1 MPRHSAPRALLILLL
16 LRGLRQ
22 RRRHLGSDSF
32 TFSTLDS
39 ANTNGELTENVDR
52 GVVLRQHIRL
62 DNANAIRNMYERN
75 SC

>member
-1 MPRHSAPRALLILLL
+1 MQRHSAPRALLILL

-39 ANTNGELTENVDR
+39 ANTKGELPENVDR
-52 GVVLRQHIRL
+52 EVVWSIDIYSTL
-62 DNANAIRNMYERN
+62 D
-75 SC
+75 

>member
-1 MPRHSAPRALLILLL
+1 MPRHSAPRALLILP

-22 RRRHLGSDSF
+22 RRRHLGDSF

-62 DNANAIRNMYERN
+62 DNANAIRNVYERN

>member
-1 MPRHSAPRALLILLL
+1 MQRHSAPRALLIPLLL

-32 TFSTLDS
+32 TFSTPDS

-52 GVVLRQHIRL
+52 EVVLSIYNYNTL
-62 DNANAIRNMYERN
+62 D
-75 SC
+75 

>member
-16 LRGLRQ
+16 RGLRQ
-22 RRRHLGSDSF
+22 RRHLGSDSF

-62 DNANAIRNMYERN
+62 DNANAIRNVYERN